1 HMLSPHRAPERLL
14 QLADSNLGSLVT
26 EMDELLSRATKV
38 SADGAQTDSDAE
50 RSHKRAEDLELFVKN
65 TLLAA
70 EALRDK
76 ARELNATLGR
86 RDGGVEKS
94 VNEMQEE
101 IKAMIAELR
110 ARQLTHPHTHTV
122 QEELR

>member
-38 SADGAQTDSDAE
+38 SADGEQTDSDAE

-70 EALRDK
+70 EALHDK

-86 RDGGVEKS
+86 RDDGVEKS
-94 VNEMQEE
+94 VNEMQNE

-122 QEELR
+122 QEEL